1 MSTIDRIEEAYARQD
16 LPEFG
21 IGNTVDVHVL
31 IREGDKERIQVFNG
45 TVIRKRGK
53 GLSATFTVRRI
64 VHGEGV
70 ERIFP
75 MHSPFVKKV

>member
-31 IREGDKERIQVFNG
+31 IREGDPDTETLNY
-45 TVIRKRGK
+45 
-53 GLSATFTVRRI
+53 LLYL
-64 VHGEGV
+64 
-70 ERIFP
+70 
-75 MHSPFVKKV
+75 